1 MMQATCTSGEAEGEG
16 MVTAQ
21 HHSSAWNIELV
32 GPIRTTVPTKVSAAW
47 DNGVMNA
54 AATEGVSLRHVL
66 VVGGTVA
73 EWAELPADQW
83 ADRLYEWGK
92 VADHVSAS
100 WLTVRPFGPGHAG
113 SQARVPA
120 REVTVGTC
128 VAVAQ
133 PEGDGRARLTRVIAG
148 LQRAGEAITEA
159 SIDAALNAPALVNP
173 DLVVVVGAKHRMPP
187 SLVWELAYS
196 ELVFVDTTWQH
207 FAPGHLDEAIGSY
220 ARRHRRFG
228 GID

>member
-1 MMQATCTSGEAEGEG
+1 
-16 MVTAQ
+16 
-21 HHSSAWNIELV
+21 
-32 GPIRTTVPTKVSAAW
+32 
-47 DNGVMNA
+47 MNA
-54 AATEGVSLRHVL
+54 AAAEGVSLRHVI
-66 VVGGTVA
+66 VVGGTLA

-92 VADHVSAS
+92 VADHVGAS
-100 WLTVRPFGPGHAG
+100 WLTVRPFGPDATDPNTT
-113 SQARVPA
+113 ATA
-120 REVTVGTC
+120 REAIVGTC
-128 VAVAQ
+128 LAVAQ
-133 PEGDGRARLTRVIAG
+133 PDADGRARLTRAIAG
-148 LQRAGEAITEA
+148 LQQAGEAITEA
-159 SIDAALNAPALVNP
+159 SIDAALNAPALANP

-220 ARRHRRFG
+220 AHRHRRFG

>member
-1 MMQATCTSGEAEGEG
+1 
-16 MVTAQ
+16 
-21 HHSSAWNIELV
+21 
-32 GPIRTTVPTKVSAAW
+32 VSAAW
-47 DNGVMNA
+47 DNGGMNT
-54 AATEGVSLRHVL
+54 AATEGVSLRHVM
-66 VVGGTVA
+66 VVGGTLA

-83 ADRLYEWGK
+83 ANRLYEWGK
-92 VADHVSAS
+92 VTDHVGAS
-100 WLTVRPFGPGHAG
+100 WLTVRPFGPGD
-113 SQARVPA
+113 ARPPVDVPA
-120 REVTVGTC
+120 REAAVGTC
-128 VAVAQ
+128 LAVAQ
-133 PEGDGRARLTRVIAG
+133 ADDDGRARLTRVIAG
-148 LQRAGEAITEA
+148 LQKAGEAITEA

>member
-1 MMQATCTSGEAEGEG
+1 
-16 MVTAQ
+16 
-21 HHSSAWNIELV
+21 
-32 GPIRTTVPTKVSAAW
+32 
-47 DNGVMNA
+47 MNA
-54 AATEGVSLRHVL
+54 AVAEGVSLRHVI
-66 VVGGTVA
+66 VVGGTLA

-92 VADHVSAS
+92 VADHVGAS
-100 WLTVRPFGPGHAG
+100 WLTVRPIGPGDSSATDE
-113 SQARVPA
+113 VPA
-120 REVTVGTC
+120 REATVGTC
-128 VAVAQ
+128 LAVAQ
-133 PEGDGRARLTRVIAG
+133 PEEDGRARLTRVIAG
-148 LQRAGEAITEA
+148 LQAAGEVITEA

-207 FAPGHLDEAIGSY
+207 FGPGHLDEAISSY
-220 ARRHRRFG
+220 AHRHRRFG

>member
-1 MMQATCTSGEAEGEG
+1 MAGTKRA
-16 MVTAQ
+16 
-21 HHSSAWNIELV
+21 
-32 GPIRTTVPTKVSAAW
+32 TVPTNVSAAW
-47 DNGVMNA
+47 DNGGMNA
-54 AATEGVSLRHVL
+54 ATPEGVSLRHVM
-66 VVGGTVA
+66 VVGGTLA

-83 ADRLYEWGK
+83 ANRLDEWGK
-92 VADHVSAS
+92 VADHVGAS
-100 WLTVRPFGPGHAG
+100 WLTVRPFGSHDDA
-113 SQARVPA
+113 QAAAVPTHEA
-120 REVTVGTC
+120 IVGTC
-128 VAVAQ
+128 VAVAR
-133 PEGDGRARLTRVIAG
+133 PDDDGRARLTRVVAD
-148 LQRAGEAITEA
+148 LQEAGEAITEA